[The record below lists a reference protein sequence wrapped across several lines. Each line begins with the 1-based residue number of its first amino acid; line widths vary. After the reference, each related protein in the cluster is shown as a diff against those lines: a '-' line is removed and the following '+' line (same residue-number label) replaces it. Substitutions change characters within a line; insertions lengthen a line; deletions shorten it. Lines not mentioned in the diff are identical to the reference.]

1 LRSFGAG
8 LKKYKLEFSQSAGKV
23 LDRIYRRDKNLYFRL
38 IGILKSVGLN
48 PHEGKK
54 LKGALEGY
62 YSRRM
67 GSCRIIYEIRAGNLI
82 VYVID
87 IGYRREIYR

>member
-1 LRSFGAG
+1 M
-8 LKKYKLEFSQSAGKV
+8 KKYKLEFSQSAGKV
-23 LDRIYRRDKNLYFRL
+23 LDKIYRRDKNLYFRL
-38 IGILKSVGLN
+38 IGILESVALN
-48 PHEGKK
+48 PDEGKK

-62 YSRRM
+62 YSRRT
-67 GSCRIIYEIRAGNLI
+67 GSYRIIYEIRAGNLI

>member
-1 LRSFGAG
+1 M
-8 LKKYKLEFSQSAGKV
+8 KKHKLEFSQSAGKV
-23 LDRIYRRDKNLYFRL
+23 LDKIYRKDKNLYFRL
-38 IGILKSVGLN
+38 IDILESVGLN

-62 YSRRM
+62 CSRRM
-67 GSCRIIYEIRAGNLI
+67 GSYRIIYEIRAGNLI

-87 IGYRREIYR
+87 IGHRREIYS